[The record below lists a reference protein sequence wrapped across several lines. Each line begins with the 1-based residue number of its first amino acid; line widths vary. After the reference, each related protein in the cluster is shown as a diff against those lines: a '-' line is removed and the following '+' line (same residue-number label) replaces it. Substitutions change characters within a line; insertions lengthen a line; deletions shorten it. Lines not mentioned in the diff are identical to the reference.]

1 MSNLEKFNNTLYTF
15 LTELW
20 DKYGRGNSVCDEYF
34 KNYYRDF
41 LDAPDT
47 FNTDTSFLLD
57 YLDLIKPQLKLLK
70 NDDILI
76 LKHRVVDHVFF
87 NGEDLELDSTDIND
101 IMRYYKVLYVYAF
114 RHTYNGDVNELLRNS
129 MTGKLDMNSLSK
141 DDRSFLDIVE
151 SLKHNRTELIEEQL
165 EEQQKKKNE
174 CVV

>member
-1 MSNLEKFNNTLYTF
+1 MIYYKSNFGKFNNTLYTF

-20 DKYGRGNSVCDEYF
+20 DKYGRGNSVCDEYLA
-34 KNYYRDF
+34 NYYRDF

-70 NDDILI
+70 NDILI
-76 LKHRVVDHVFF
+76 IKTSCCGPCVF

-151 SLKHNRTELIEEQL
+151 SLKHNRT
-165 EEQQKKKNE
+165 
-174 CVV
+174 